1 MKNNTVRKLHRWLG
15 VIFSLSLLMSAGSGI
30 IHQVMSRTQAPP
42 PPARP
47 AGEGLAVEKIQIS
60 VAEAVKK
67 LPQPELKTKAISIRV
82 IEGQPWYQFM
92 RTEGDKPRV
101 DYVNAET
108 GTYDVTRDEIYAQ
121 QIASDFLNGMPVKKT
136 DYLTAFDG
144 EYLAIF
150 RILPAYRFDAG
161 DSKETRVYV
170 STMTGSVTRHTDK
183 QKQWE
188 ANIFTNFHKLGFIR
202 DKNIRDAVLIGTTSG
217 IFFLACLGL
226 VIFFKKSA

>member
-92 RTEGDKPRV
+92 RVEGDKSRV
-101 DYVNAET
+101 DYVSAET
-108 GTYDVTRDEIYAQ
+108 GEYDLSRDEAYAK
-121 QIASDFLNGMPVKKT
+121 QIASDFLNGAPVKKT
-136 DYLTAFDG
+136 DYLTAFDS
-144 EYLAIF
+144 EYIAIF
-150 RILPAYRFDAG
+150 RILPVYRFDAG

-183 QKQWE
+183 KRQLE

-202 DKNIRDAVLIGTTSG
+202 DKNIRDTVLIGTTGG
-217 IFFLACLGL
+217 IFLLACLGL
-226 VIFFKKSA
+226 VVFFKKSA